1 MAPKKADKGK
11 GGGEEE
17 REEPLQACV
26 QQTRFPDHAFTF
38 LWKGYMLIVGQAVIL
53 ADSYE
58 NTFAPFT
65 LVRISFCN
73 PFPSRH

>member
-11 GGGEEE
+11 GGGGEED
-17 REEPLQACV
+17 REEPL
-26 QQTRFPDHAFTF
+26 
-38 LWKGYMLIVGQAVIL
+38 QAVIL

-65 LVRISFCN
+65 LV
-73 PFPSRH
+73 